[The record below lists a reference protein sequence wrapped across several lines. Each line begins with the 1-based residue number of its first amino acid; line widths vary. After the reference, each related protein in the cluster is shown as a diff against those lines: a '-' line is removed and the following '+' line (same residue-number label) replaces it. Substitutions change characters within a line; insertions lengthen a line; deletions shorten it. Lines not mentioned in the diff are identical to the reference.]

1 MYFYGTM
8 KALLLY
14 NLGYDAWANNQW
26 AKTLQDR
33 ETVVAVPKI
42 ALWMSHILLASRIWA
57 ERVEGLKITVNAW
70 EVLEPESYTETI
82 RENLQRWERL
92 LESEPNSCDRV
103 VAYQN
108 LQGRQ
113 FEPPLYQIV
122 THLTHHGAYHR
133 GQMAS
138 AMKEA
143 GLEIPPTDAILYA
156 RLL

>member
-1 MYFYGTM
+1 M
-8 KALLLY
+8 KAFLLY
-14 NLGYDAWANNQW
+14 NLKYDAWANAAW
-26 AKTLQDR
+26 ADALLHADAAAK
-33 ETVVAVPKI
+33 VPKV
-42 ALWMSHILLASRIWA
+42 ALWMSHVLLASRIWA
-57 ERVEGLKITVNAW
+57 ERAEGLSLTHHAW
-70 EVLEPESYTETI
+70 QPLDPYSYAETI

-92 LESEPNSCDRV
+92 LEPEADSCDRV

-113 FEPPLYQIV
+113 FETPLYQIA

-143 GLEIPPTDAILYA
+143 GLEIPATDAILYA